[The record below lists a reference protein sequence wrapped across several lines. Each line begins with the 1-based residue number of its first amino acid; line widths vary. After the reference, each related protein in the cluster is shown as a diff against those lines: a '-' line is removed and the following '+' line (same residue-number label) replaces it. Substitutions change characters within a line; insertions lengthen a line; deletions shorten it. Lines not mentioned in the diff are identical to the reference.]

1 MAGSPVGQPGRHTRV
16 DREKEAAPQRAQRLQ
31 EELVAFYCRHQPA
44 LIPTAATALASSPL
58 EELLL
63 SLHERFGEIPNEWD
77 IEMRRGQLV
86 AFYGAKDPAEQAED
100 GGLHDAELQAARHRE
115 KSEAEVQGAAGR
127 LGQTA
132 AGRAVGVSSEQCGA
146 SDQSFCY
153 TNSHRSHYRKC
164 RFARPKGTC
173 ASSTMA
179 PCGYTKAD
187 AAAPC
192 SGLGPI

>member
-1 MAGSPVGQPGRHTRV
+1 V

-86 AFYGAKDPAEQAED
+86 AFYGAKDPSRLKTVDFMMRNYKLRDIARSLKQKYKELPDGWDRRLPGEQWA
-100 GGLHDAELQAARHRE
+100 
-115 KSEAEVQGAAGR
+115 
-127 LGQTA
+127 
-132 AGRAVGVSSEQCGA
+132 
-146 SDQSFCY
+146 
-153 TNSHRSHYRKC
+153 
-164 RFARPKGTC
+164 
-173 ASSTMA
+173 
-179 PCGYTKAD
+179 
-187 AAAPC
+187 
-192 SGLGPI
+192 